1 MVDDF
6 NNYNYYVASVNLA
19 NETSEAIIV
28 NASLDHSTIISLI
41 DNLPN
46 PITYEDKS
54 IIVHIRNL
62 YDSLSLQEQQKVTNF
77 NQLIAAEEII
87 QQYEEI
93 EEQLQSYI
101 NTLDLH
107 IQTNRV
113 IPLSQ
118 HMTLQYKN
126 IEDRNLYNIETGV
139 KLKNYLAVKEI
150 PLIIT
155 LTENNLSV
163 SKEILVNI
171 GYSAKNQNAL
181 FYRNDPSSM
190 GPDDEGAYEEGQ
202 SGYIGWSGHTF
213 VIENYML
220 FIALG
225 NYHEI
230 NDATN
235 IQSCNWSSVA
245 GVYVNQTKSN
255 ISFYLTDAFESK
267 SSNNDGYIIVANNEI
282 KTLVH
287 GFDTSSAILLE
298 PNEAIIIV
306 RYLDT
311 LITGSPMAPV
321 TKLNVGMKAYIDEEV
336 ALTDEQK
343 AQNIIAAIENLPL
356 DITLANETTIND
368 IKNQYDSLSDE
379 AKLLVTN
386 YQKLEEAIY
395 QINQLKTQL
404 TNKKQEAIS
413 ELNDY
418 LNLDNY
424 SSVNQN
430 LITTYI
436 NTMISQ
442 INDVQSFDS
451 IDELVIEAKH
461 KLDEFL
467 TIEEELL
474 AYKEE
479 SIEDLEATIDVSL
492 YSEENKQKIHTL
504 LEEAKSL
511 IYNEAKSNDEVDK
524 IVEEA
529 LKDIDNILTIEEE
542 EAFLQQ
548 VKQEYIQKID
558 DLIASFTDITDA
570 ERQELIKDGESFKVQ
585 IRNAT
590 KQSDIAYIWTRA
602 QDTIHLY
609 FENVEKARQH
619 AIDEIYTYIQQLS
632 YGEKELIY
640 IQTLAAEQ
648 EELVNKMA
656 SIEEIKKVSGEFIT
670 LINQLHEEL
679 VDTKTTVCKELDSLI
694 KSWYT
699 DSQKEYL
706 TVMID
711 DAKNQIMLAG
721 NQEEV
726 NIYKDSCIQ
735 EATQY
740 IEQLT
745 KAMDEAKEYLNS
757 LNADKANIKQL
768 IYQYNQAIAQSKTTE
783 EVQTLR
789 DAFDK
794 AYLKLMIENIKE
806 DINQFVSHLD
816 YNDKEKELVKT
827 KKEAL
832 FISIEKLNDIKEVEL
847 EVTTFK
853 NEIQNHHQALLEAIT
868 LATNTIQ
875 NANSSTDEAKEY
887 CEQILKDIKKAG
899 SLAEIEIIMADF
911 DQTLTNLNNKASN
924 CTCNDASFIYI
935 FLSILFAT
943 SLVIFRKK
951 H

>member
-1 MVDDF
+1 
-6 NNYNYYVASVNLA
+6 
-19 NETSEAIIV
+19 
-28 NASLDHSTIISLI
+28 
-41 DNLPN
+41 
-46 PITYEDKS
+46 
-54 IIVHIRNL
+54 
-62 YDSLSLQEQQKVTNF
+62 
-77 NQLIAAEEII
+77 
-87 QQYEEI
+87 
-93 EEQLQSYI
+93 
-101 NTLDLH
+101 
-107 IQTNRV
+107 
-113 IPLSQ
+113 
-118 HMTLQYKN
+118 MTLQYKN

-230 NDATN
+230 DDATN

-436 NTMISQ
+436 NTMINQ
-442 INDVQSFDS
+442 INDAQSFDS

-783 EVQTLR
+783 EVQALR

-806 DINQFVSHLD
+806 DLNQFVSHLD

-887 CEQILKDIKKAG
+887 CEQMLKDIKKAG

>member
-1 MVDDF
+1 M
-6 NNYNYYVASVNLA
+6 
-19 NETSEAIIV
+19 
-28 NASLDHSTIISLI
+28 I

-230 NDATN
+230 DDATN

-436 NTMISQ
+436 NTMINQ
-442 INDVQSFDS
+442 INDAQSFDS

-504 LEEAKSL
+504 LEEAKSR

-783 EVQTLR
+783 EVQALR

-887 CEQILKDIKKAG
+887 CEQMLKDIKKAG
-899 SLAEIEIIMADF
+899 SLAEIEIIMKDF

-935 FLSILFAT
+935 FFSILFAT

>member
-1 MVDDF
+1 MVEDF

-230 NDATN
+230 DDATN

-436 NTMISQ
+436 NTMINQ
-442 INDVQSFDS
+442 INDAQSFDS

-783 EVQTLR
+783 EVQALR

-887 CEQILKDIKKAG
+887 CEQMLEDIKKAG

>member
-1 MVDDF
+1 M
-6 NNYNYYVASVNLA
+6 
-19 NETSEAIIV
+19 
-28 NASLDHSTIISLI
+28 
-41 DNLPN
+41 
-46 PITYEDKS
+46 
-54 IIVHIRNL
+54 
-62 YDSLSLQEQQKVTNF
+62 
-77 NQLIAAEEII
+77 
-87 QQYEEI
+87 
-93 EEQLQSYI
+93 
-101 NTLDLH
+101 
-107 IQTNRV
+107 
-113 IPLSQ
+113 
-118 HMTLQYKN
+118 
-126 IEDRNLYNIETGV
+126 
-139 KLKNYLAVKEI
+139 
-150 PLIIT
+150 
-155 LTENNLSV
+155 
-163 SKEILVNI
+163 VNI

-230 NDATN
+230 DDATN

-436 NTMISQ
+436 NTMINQ
-442 INDVQSFDS
+442 INDAQSFDS

-783 EVQTLR
+783 EVQALR

-887 CEQILKDIKKAG
+887 CEQMLEDIKKAG